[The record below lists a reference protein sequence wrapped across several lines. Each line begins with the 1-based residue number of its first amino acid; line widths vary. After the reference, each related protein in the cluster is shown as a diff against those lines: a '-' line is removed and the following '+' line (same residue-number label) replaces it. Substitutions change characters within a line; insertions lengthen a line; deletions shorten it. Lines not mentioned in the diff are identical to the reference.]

1 MEPWSFGKVGS
12 IVSQSCSSLDAVRR
26 STGHVLPL
34 QISISAL
41 YVVTPSIHRLFCL
54 YSVIVALN
62 SSAGQK

>member
-12 IVSQSCSSLDAVRR
+12 MVRQSCSSLDTVRR

-41 YVVTPSIHRLFCL
+41 YVVTPLFIL
-54 YSVIVALN
+54 SSVCMVE
-62 SSAGQK
+62 